1 MGWGVFEKLF
11 VPGCAGCLPEV
22 RPLSGSGVPT
32 AAAVPTL
39 PAWGSLLYPQLS
51 EWALGTGSGGG
62 MGMAGYVV

>member
-22 RPLSGSGVPT
+22 RPLPGGGAPT
-32 AAAVPTL
+32 AAAEPTL
-39 PAWGSLLYPQLS
+39 PAWEPALPQLS

-62 MGMAGYVV
+62 MGMAGYAV